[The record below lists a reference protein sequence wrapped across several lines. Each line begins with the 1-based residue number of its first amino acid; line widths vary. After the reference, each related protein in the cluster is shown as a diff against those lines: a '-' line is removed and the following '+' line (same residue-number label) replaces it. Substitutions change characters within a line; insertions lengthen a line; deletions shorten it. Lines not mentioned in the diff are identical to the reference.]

1 MQKHFL
7 FCLCA
12 MAISAPAA
20 AEPWVRGFVVDRYE
34 PAFFYGGRSGT
45 EERGSDC
52 PKGTIGDND
61 YRTMLSTRWRTE
73 DEIAPLLLKPAD
85 DTNPQATHF
94 ALETAIS
101 YRGWRRDIETYINP
115 FGAPDPGMQQ
125 VTGKIAEGFDLDG
138 NSKTGGFVSPAG
150 VRGVDNAYYRAYGC
164 NMSYRGTPYHAYL
177 SMRGI
182 DKMQEGLF
190 TIVIRL
196 SGNKNPTNDDDVTL
210 EIGYSP
216 DKAAKNAIGGVN
228 SEYSFRQVKG
238 TQYTTVKARIKD
250 GVLETD
256 PLDEMRVPDFAWFQ
270 ANAGEALYRKGRIR
284 LVIEAD
290 GNVAGLLGGY
300 RDWRDVYAKDTWNQG
315 QPEPNSATTR
325 EVFYHQNQIGMYYAL
340 KRNADGFPNPKTG
353 RNTAISMAYRFTAVP
368 AFVVN
373 SSKPVMV
380 EVPESEKNRVKM
392 AEKLRSQ
399 FMTAIATRA
408 FQNNPFPGKLR
419 QRKPAQPIAGA
430 AKPSDDARNTPSL

>member
-1 MQKHFL
+1 MRKSLLFL
-7 FCLCA
+7 ALCPVA
-12 MAISAPAA
+12 LTAPAA
-20 AEPWVRGFVVDRYE
+20 AEPWVRGFAVEKYE

-61 YRTMLSTRWRTE
+61 YRTLLSTKWRTE
-73 DEIAPLLLKPAD
+73 DEIAPLLVKPAD
-85 DTNPQATHF
+85 DTDPSATHF

-138 NSKTGGFVSPAG
+138 NTKTGGFVSPTG
-150 VRGVDNAYYRAYGC
+150 RQGIDNAYYRAAGC
-164 NMSYRGTPYHAYL
+164 TMSYRGTPYHAYL

-190 TIVIRL
+190 TIVIRM
-196 SGNKNPTNDDDVTL
+196 SGAKDPMNDDDVTL

-216 DKAAKNAIGGVN
+216 DKMAKNAIGGVN
-228 SEYSFRQVKG
+228 SEYSFRMVK
-238 TQYTTVKARIKD
+238 TVQYTKVKARIKD
-250 GVLETD
+250 GVLET
-256 PLDEMRVPDFAWFQ
+256 PSLDALKIPDFAWFQ

-284 LVIEAD
+284 LTIADD
-290 GNVAGLLGGY
+290 GNVSGLLGGY

-340 KRNADGFPNPKTG
+340 KRNADGIPDPKTG
-353 RNTAISMAYRFTAVP
+353 RNTAISMAWRFTAVP
-368 AFVVN
+368 AFVIDPK
-373 SSKPVMV
+373 KPVAV
-380 EVPESEKNRVKM
+380 EVPENEKNRVVM
-392 AEKLRSQ
+392 AEKLRAR
-399 FMTAIATRA
+399 FMTAIATKA

-419 QRKPAQPIAGA
+419 NRKG
-430 AKPSDDARNTPSL
+430 AKPLAAADLQAPTAR

>member
-1 MQKHFL
+1 
-7 FCLCA
+7 
-12 MAISAPAA
+12 
-20 AEPWVRGFVVDRYE
+20 
-34 PAFFYGGRSGT
+34 
-45 EERGSDC
+45 
-52 PKGTIGDND
+52 
-61 YRTMLSTRWRTE
+61 
-73 DEIAPLLLKPAD
+73 
-85 DTNPQATHF
+85 
-94 ALETAIS
+94 
-101 YRGWRRDIETYINP
+101 
-115 FGAPDPGMQQ
+115 
-125 VTGKIAEGFDLDG
+125 
-138 NSKTGGFVSPAG
+138 
-150 VRGVDNAYYRAYGC
+150 
-164 NMSYRGTPYHAYL
+164 
-177 SMRGI
+177 
-182 DKMQEGLF
+182 
-190 TIVIRL
+190 
-196 SGNKNPTNDDDVTL
+196 
-210 EIGYSP
+210 
-216 DKAAKNAIGGVN
+216 
-228 SEYSFRQVKG
+228 
-238 TQYTTVKARIKD
+238 
-250 GVLETD
+250 VLESD

-340 KRNADGFPNPKTG
+340 KRNADGFPDPKTG